1 MKVVIDI
8 VKNPLFHFFI
18 LGLLIYVLY
27 GLFGAKEYS
36 DSEKTIVVTPAA
48 IEWMADSW
56 EKRWNRPPTDREM
69 EGLINQYVRESIL
82 YQEALE
88 LGLDKNDV
96 ILRRRLAQKL
106 EFLTD
111 DLINVPLP
119 SEEELETYFKENI
132 DKYASPALTTFTH
145 IFFDPDKRDNDTL
158 SDAEKS
164 KEKLNKLKE
173 PPSEPEKYG
182 DSFML
187 QSYYPAR
194 SEKEIAKL
202 FGMEFAKAVSQ
213 EVPSGQWY
221 GPVLSGYGTHLVNV
235 HSRIDSTEPDIKD
248 VKDIVLSDWEEEKRQ
263 EINDEFY
270 QNLISEYK
278 VIIEESAEIE
288 EPSEEELPQNE
299 EKAQ

>member
-18 LGLLIYVLY
+18 LGLLIYVIY

-36 DSEKTIVVTPAA
+36 DSERTIVVTPAT
-48 IEWMADSW
+48 IEWLQDSW
-56 EKRWNRPPTDREM
+56 QKRWNRLPTEQEM

-96 ILRRRLAQKL
+96 ILRRRLAQKF

-111 DLINVPLP
+111 DLINVPPP
-119 SEEELETYFKENI
+119 SEEELAVYFKDNI
-132 DKYASPALTTFTH
+132 DKYKTPDSTTFTH
-145 IFFDPDKRDNDTL
+145 IFFDPDKRENDTL

-182 DSFML
+182 DPFML
-187 QSYYPAR
+187 QSYYPER

-202 FGMEFAKAVSQ
+202 FGMEFAKTVSK